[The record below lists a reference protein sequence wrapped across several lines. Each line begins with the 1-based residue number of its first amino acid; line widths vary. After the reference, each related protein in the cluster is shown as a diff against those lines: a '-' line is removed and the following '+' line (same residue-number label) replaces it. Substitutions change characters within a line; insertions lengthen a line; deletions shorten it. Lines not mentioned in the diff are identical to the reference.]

1 MARYVVLV
9 RGVNV
14 GGHNKLPMAKFR
26 ELLSGLGFTEVATYL
41 QSGNA
46 VITAPRQSPAKLA
59 TAVERALKQQ
69 LNLSVQV
76 LVVTGERFKRIVS
89 DNPMVKDDQDPTHL
103 YVAFLSGKPNSKA
116 LQAIDVNR
124 YAPDRFSVAGDVAYL
139 HYPKGMGRSRLDPG
153 VVFGRCGVWAT
164 ARNWRTVG
172 QLLDLVAED

>member
-1 MARYVVLV
+1 MPRYVALV

-26 ELLSGLGFTEVATYL
+26 DLLSESGFTDVTTYL

-46 VITAPRQSPAKLA
+46 VFTAARRSPATLA
-59 TAVERALKQQ
+59 KTVETALKEELK
-69 LNLSVQV
+69 LNVQV
-76 LVVTGERFKRIVS
+76 LVVTGDRLQRIVK
-89 DNPMVKDDQDPTHL
+89 DNPMVKDDDDPTHL
-103 YVAFLSGKPNSKA
+103 YVAFLSGKPNVKA
-116 LQAIDVNR
+116 LQAIDADR
-124 YAPDRFSVAGDVAYL
+124 YAPDRFIVVGDVAYL

-172 QLLDLVAED
+172 QLLDLVTEH

>member
-1 MARYVVLV
+1 VARYVVLV

-26 ELLSGLGFTEVATYL
+26 ELLTGLGFTDVATYL

-46 VITAPRQSPAKLA
+46 VITAARQSPAKLA
-59 TAVERALKQQ
+59 TTVERALKQE

-76 LVVTGERFKRIVS
+76 LAVTGDRLKRIVN
-89 DNPMVKDDQDPTHL
+89 DNPMVKDDHYPTHL
-103 YVAFLSGKPNSKA
+103 YVAFMSGKPNSKA
-116 LQAIDVNR
+116 LQAIDATR
-124 YAPDRFSVAGDVAYL
+124 YAPDRFTVVGDVAYL

-153 VVFGRCGVWAT
+153 VVFGRCGVWVT

-172 QLLDLVAED
+172 QLLDLVAGG